1 MKHPKLYY
9 CPGHMSFASHVIL
22 TEIGKPFEAITVS
35 VKDGA
40 TQSPEF
46 KRINPKGKIPV
57 LDTGSEILT
66 ESAAILYYL
75 ALTNPECRLV
85 PDSAMGVSRAI
96 EWTNWLSTILA
107 GPVGQH
113 VRPERF
119 TNEEHARP
127 GVKEKGT
134 ENLLIAYAEINDR
147 LAGQEWALGDCYSIV
162 DPTLLIFFKW
172 GNQLKLDMSQFG
184 HWCEHAK
191 RMERRPAVQAALAAE
206 NISIW

>member
-1 MKHPKLYY
+1 MEKLKLYY

-22 TEIGKPFEAITVS
+22 SEIGKPFDAIAVS
-35 VKDGA
+35 IKEGA
-40 TQSPEF
+40 TQSAEF

-75 ALTNPECRLV
+75 ALLHPEHKLV
-85 PDSAMGVSRAI
+85 PDSAMGASRAI

-119 TNEEHARP
+119 TDEMPAQP
-127 GVKEKGT
+127 GVKEKGKG
-134 ENLLIAYAEINDR
+134 NMLAAYADINDR
-147 LAGQEWALGDCYSIV
+147 LAGREWALEEGYSIV

-172 GNQLKLDMSQFG
+172 GNQLKLDMRQFG
-184 HWCEHAK
+184 HWCEHTR
-191 RMERRPAVQAALAAE
+191 RMELRPAVQAAIRAE
-206 NISIW
+206 DISIW